1 MPGFIIHL
9 AEASM
14 IMNYM
19 KKKPDT
25 QWCYEFMMG
34 SLLPDTRLGDEK
46 KISHFWDEASM
57 ENIARAPKLE
67 RFLEKYGHRLNEPV
81 LLGYY
86 AHLFLDAHYV
96 NDYWPAILE
105 FRDAAGRLEPRRER
119 IWEVILKQNGKHI
132 PFNDFFTTEN
142 YYGDYTR
149 SNHWLVE
156 RYHIEPPTYTL
167 LENVGMEEVLAKDLK
182 RVIEEL
188 DHICKSA
195 HLGDEKEMAVFDLA
209 SLDAFVQ
216 KTAKEFWD
224 HICSMGFLKI
234 EEE

>member
-9 AEASM
+9 AEATM
-14 IMNYM
+14 IIDYM

-25 QWCYEFMMG
+25 KWCYEFLMG

-46 KISHFWDEASM
+46 KFSHFWDEDLM

-67 RFLEKYGHRLNEPV
+67 RFLKKYGHRLNEPIV
-81 LLGYY
+81 FGYY
-86 AHLFLDAHYV
+86 AHLFLDERYV
-96 NDYWPAILE
+96 NGYWPTILDFKDE
-105 FRDAAGRLEPRRER
+105 EGNSEPRKER
-119 IWEVILKQNGKHI
+119 IREVVLKQSGKHI
-132 PFNDFFTTEN
+132 PFKEFFTSKN

-156 RYHIEPPTYTL
+156 RYHIEPPKYHL
-167 LENVGMEEVLAKDLK
+167 LENVNMEEVQEKDLQ

-188 DHICKSA
+188 NHICKSA
-195 HLGDEKEMAVFDLA
+195 HLGDEKEMAVFDLT

-216 KTAKEFWD
+216 KTAEEFWN
-224 HICSMGFLKI
+224 HIQQMHLMKMND
-234 EEE
+234 E